1 MNLPEFTYKLTII
14 DAIHGLAAWN
24 GGAGSGIRDDLLRDA
39 VERYIQGLDGNQ
51 YRRLRAE
58 SARAYLTDEM
68 VDQGHGMDTAID
80 VDRWIERVRGEEDD
94 E

>member
-80 VDRWIERVRGEEDD
+80 VDGWIDRVRCGEDD